1 MRSPHMLPL
10 IPAYPHSHLLFP
22 CFCCKQLG
30 NVSSLQSPWH
40 FRLLTSHF
48 YSCFPSMVSSVHF
61 PFASHISL
69 NIHSF
74 SFPQQDLLLPHRHH
88 GPSRQGTCTLT
99 CPVCSAQQTSTQDSS
114 FTLQSHP
121 EGQSFSPCYQP
132 EISQHVFWCLKE
144 FNLSPPLHFLYPVAK
159 FLSFIFKM
167 SPLGYNFHTHT
178 PHPSP
183 LKPLQFLG
191 PSPSRWPLYFHIF
204 YRELKI

>member
-1 MRSPHMLPL
+1 MLPL

-22 CFCCKQLG
+22 CFCCKRLG

-48 YSCFPSMVSSVHF
+48 YSCFPPMVSSICF
-61 PFASHISL
+61 PFASHLSL

-114 FTLQSHP
+114 LTLQSHP
-121 EGQSFSPCYQP
+121 ATNPRSHNMFS
-132 EISQHVFWCLKE
+132 EISQHVF
-144 FNLSPPLHFLYPVAK
+144 
-159 FLSFIFKM
+159 
-167 SPLGYNFHTHT
+167 
-178 PHPSP
+178 
-183 LKPLQFLG
+183 
-191 PSPSRWPLYFHIF
+191 
-204 YRELKI
+204 